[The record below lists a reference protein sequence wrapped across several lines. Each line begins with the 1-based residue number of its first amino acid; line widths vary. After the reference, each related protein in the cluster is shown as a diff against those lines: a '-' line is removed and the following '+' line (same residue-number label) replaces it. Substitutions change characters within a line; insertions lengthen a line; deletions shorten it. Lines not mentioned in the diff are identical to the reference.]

1 MRVPTSRHFQERKV
15 GTVLAWYNNKWA
27 YQLLTKDEHQ
37 NYIQNFMASTTSF
50 DKTGVRNYALVTA
63 AYWGFTVTDGAL
75 RMLVLLYF
83 HTLGYSPFEVAMLF
97 LFYEIFGIVTNLFG
111 GWIGSQLGV
120 KLTLYGGI
128 ALQIGALLM
137 MTPVNEAWALALA
150 IPYVMAAQAVSGI
163 AKDLTK
169 MSSKSA
175 IRLVIPQEAQSSL
188 FKWVAILTG
197 SKNAL
202 KGVGF
207 FLGSVLL
214 AVFGYVNALLIMAGG
229 LFLILLSSRWL
240 PSGMGKI
247 KAKIKFRQLFSK
259 SREINILSA
268 ARFFLFGARDVWFVV
283 GLPVFLYSQLNW
295 TFEQVGGFLAIWVIG
310 YGIVQSLAPTLLKR
324 FGSGNPP
331 QASTIRFW
339 TGFLTAMP
347 VAIAL
352 SLQAGLPPG
361 RTIVI
366 GLMAFGIVFAFNS
379 AVHSY
384 LVLAY
389 TEGDKVALNVGFYY
403 MANSGGRLAG
413 TVLSGVIFQLYG
425 LVGCLW
431 ISAIFV
437 LLAELI
443 TLKLS
448 NPKSER
454 AIAQKV
460 Q

>member
-1 MRVPTSRHFQERKV
+1 
-15 GTVLAWYNNKWA
+15 
-27 YQLLTKDEHQ
+27 
-37 NYIQNFMASTTSF
+37 MASSTTF

-63 AYWGFTVTDGAL
+63 AYWGFTLTDGAL

-83 HTLGYSPFEVAMLF
+83 HTLGYTPFEVAMLF

-111 GWIGSQLGV
+111 GWIGSQFGV

-128 ALQIGALLM
+128 ALQILALLM
-137 MTPVNEAWALALA
+137 MTPVNESWTLALA
-150 IPYVMAAQAVSGI
+150 IPYVMVAQAISGI

-207 FLGSVLL
+207 FIGSVLL
-214 AVFGYVNALLIMAGG
+214 AVFGYVSALLIMAGA
-229 LFLILLSSRWL
+229 LFVILLSNQWL

-247 KAKIKFRQLFSK
+247 KAKVKFHQLFSK

-283 GLPVFLYSQLNW
+283 GLPVFLYSELNW
-295 TFEQVGGFLAIWVIG
+295 TFQQVGGFLAIWVIG

-324 FGSGNPP
+324 WGSGQPP
-331 QASTIRFW
+331 TAKTIRFW

-352 SLQAGLPPG
+352 ALQSGRPPG
-361 RTIVI
+361 QTIII

-384 LVLAY
+384 LVLAF
-389 TEGDKVALNVGFYY
+389 TEDDKVALNVGFYY

-413 TVLSGVIFQLYG
+413 TVLSGLIFQLYG

-431 ISAIFV
+431 ASAIFV

-443 TLKLS
+443 TLKLP
-448 NPKSER
+448 NPKPRR
-454 AIAQKV
+454 AIAWKAGGGN
-460 Q
+460 